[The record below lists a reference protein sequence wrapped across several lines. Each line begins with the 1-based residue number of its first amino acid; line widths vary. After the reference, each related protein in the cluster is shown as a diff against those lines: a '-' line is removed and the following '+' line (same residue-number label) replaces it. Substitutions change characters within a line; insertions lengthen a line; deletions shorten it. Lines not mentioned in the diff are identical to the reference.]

1 LQAVFHTWCRLAAQN
16 RLPAWAVELQQN
28 VRFLRQA
35 QEPSTSPTS
44 TDSPACNVKSDTP
57 AASKS
62 DRWKSWTI
70 PVLICVASLFVHVL
84 ILAIQ
89 HGLRPLDSDGDGVQ
103 DTEDRCPSSAPS
115 LHFRS
120 SWRTDWDGDGC
131 LDSVEDSDDDDDN
144 IPDSMD
150 LCPRTV
156 LGAAVD
162 KDGCAYSQLE
172 LRMRGGSV
180 ADQGGSS
187 GNDATS
193 SWKGKIAEVFA
204 EGIVQTL
211 LGTLLTAGLAVGWD
225 PMKATVQQ
233 WKNRLF
239 RSQPQPVSGQSAA
252 SQQTPSQPPSQQP
265 VIEPDA
271 WLGGSAGWFAG
282 GSTGWV
288 DGWVGTCGRS

>member
-1 LQAVFHTWCRLAAQN
+1 
-16 RLPAWAVELQQN
+16 
-28 VRFLRQA
+28 
-35 QEPSTSPTS
+35 
-44 TDSPACNVKSDTP
+44 
-57 AASKS
+57 
-62 DRWKSWTI
+62 
-70 PVLICVASLFVHVL
+70 
-84 ILAIQ
+84 
-89 HGLRPLDSDGDGVQ
+89 
-103 DTEDRCPSSAPS
+103 